1 VTRRRRASAGTTPE
15 SFRDLTPE
23 SIGVAA
29 LAVLTLPGPAAA
41 HSGPPFPIVSNQ
53 GAGQYVVAIWTD
65 PDATDDAT
73 PGGQFWVVLTPR
85 DGTGS
90 IPVGTRVT
98 VTIKA
103 IDRPGAEITAAAAPV
118 DGLVSR
124 QFAALRMDHEG
135 RFAVR
140 LAIDGPLGP
149 AQVTSEVD
157 ATYDLRPPPVLFGV
171 YLVPFVVLGL
181 LWLKVLRKRRA
192 LRRGEIAPPSAR

>member
-1 VTRRRRASAGTTPE
+1 M
-15 SFRDLTPE
+15 
-23 SIGVAA
+23 AA
-29 LAVLTLPGPAAA
+29 LAVLSLSARVTA

-53 GAGQYVVAIWTD
+53 AAGQYSVAIWTD

-85 DGTGS
+85 GGAGS

-98 VTIKA
+98 ITIKA
-103 IDRPGAEITAAAAPV
+103 IDRPGPEVTAVAAPV

-171 YLVPFVVLGL
+171 YLLPFVVLGL
-181 LWLKVLRKRRA
+181 LWVKLLRKRRA